1 VAGPESE
8 SRTAAGTGSWGIPTV
23 TLEMTVYRIL
33 KNLKKAGKQLLP
45 VAMAG
50 GFTTE
55 DQIYKGLALGAP
67 YIGMIAIGRASRIG
81 GPANRGS
88 RVSVGLKQIMA
99 LNRKFALQYIDR
111 EDIVP
116 LTDIAAEETG
126 LATYKERTQS
136 ILSM

>member
-1 VAGPESE
+1 MSRSSRVAGPESE

-23 TLEMTVYRIL
+23 TIEMTVYRIL

-67 YIGMIAIGRASRIG
+67 YIGMIAIGRAAMAS
-81 GPANRGS
+81 A
-88 RVSVGLKQIMA
+88 SVGRQIGEA
-99 LNRKFALQYIDR
+99 GF
-111 EDIVP
+111 P
-116 LTDIAAEETG
+116 LG
-126 LATYKERTQS
+126 
-136 ILSM
+136 